1 MSALRVDDLDAWHEE
16 MTADRV
22 WFQTF
27 SMSICPDHGRVTRAR
42 DAQGAL

>member
-1 MSALRVDDLDAWHEE
+1 MGGTLMSALRMDDLDAWHEE

-27 SMSICPDHGRVTRAR
+27 
-42 DAQGAL
+42 